1 MLRLFARSLSCLD
14 LLCAVIWKIVKL
26 FLETSIMPNE
36 LKQAVIRP
44 LLKKPSLDYQ
54 EFKNFRSISNL
65 TFLSK
70 VIEKVVALLVVD
82 YMDNNDLCEVF

>member
-26 FLETSIMPNE
+26 FFETSIMPNE

-54 EFKNFRSISNL
+54 EFKNFWSISNL